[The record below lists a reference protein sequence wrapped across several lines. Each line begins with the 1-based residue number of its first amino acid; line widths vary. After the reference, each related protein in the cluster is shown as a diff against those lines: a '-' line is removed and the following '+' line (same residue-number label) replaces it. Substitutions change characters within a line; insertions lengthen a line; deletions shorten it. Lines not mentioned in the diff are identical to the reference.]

1 MGSKSGPR
9 AYLTDYEEEELVRF
23 LTNVSSLGYS
33 RTIKQVIDIVQE
45 VVNQKGM
52 DLTATPSWWK
62 SFKSRHKEVVL
73 RTPETLTHS
82 RIAGASPDQ

>member
-1 MGSKSGPR
+1 MMVCLYFELQSNTKYLSPLYTTIISGKVEMGSKSGPR

-45 VVNQKGM
+45 VVNQKF
-52 DLTATPSWWK
+52 DCNS
-62 SFKSRHKEVVL
+62 
-73 RTPETLTHS
+73 
-82 RIAGASPDQ
+82 

>member
-33 RTIKQVIDIVQE
+33 HTFKQVIDMQE

-52 DLTATPSWWK
+52 DLTVTPSWWK
-62 SFKSRHKEVVL
+62 SFKSRQRSSALHP
-73 RTPETLTHS
+73 RNS
-82 RIAGASPDQ
+82 YAF